1 MDRAVRASSPVR
13 RHPPPS
19 QFFWIAGETRNGAR
33 GRKARR
39 QALAARRGS
48 TSSMFTGVEVCA
60 SLFLHTTSV
69 ALTKTVIVSPQR
81 GQRHTYERDLPEGII
96 ITI

>member
-19 QFFWIAGETRNGAR
+19 QFFWMAGETRNGAR
-33 GRKARR
+33 GRKAVC
-39 QALAARRGS
+39 QALAARRDS
-48 TSSMFTGVEVCA
+48 TSSMLTGVEVCA

-69 ALTKTVIVSPQR
+69 ARTNSVVVAPQR
-81 GQRHTYERDLPEGII
+81 GQRHTCGRDLPEDMGIRI
-96 ITI
+96 